1 MRIFG
6 IVVSLLG
13 FWPVVSDAACRKE
26 PVPEESS
33 PDGAIYAGSF
43 GDWSIFTNKDGDQCW
58 AATKPM
64 SEDISGGHVT
74 SEFCRNDAYLMINN
88 VPQDNIFDQVSY
100 FSGFAFNENIVLEM
114 NLGGTSFTMPI
125 MDGQFA
131 WTKSS
136 SDDTKFIDKLA
147 MIDEFTI
154 KSVSKT
160 GFVVLDLFGASG
172 LRDALQAAKLACSGV
187 ITPMHVQE
195 NDANKNNITLASTY
209 LIQSKRD

>member
-1 MRIFG
+1 MPHVGRNR
-6 IVVSLLG
+6 
-13 FWPVVSDAACRKE
+13 CRKSHLQT
-26 PVPEESS
+26 VPFMQ
-33 PDGAIYAGSF
+33 GASVIGLSLQ
-43 GDWSIFTNKDGDQCW
+43 NKDGDQCW

-136 SDDTKFIDKLA
+136 SDDIKFIDKLA

-195 NDANKNNITLASTY
+195 NDANKNNITLALTY

>member
-1 MRIFG
+1 MQLFC
-6 IVVSLLG
+6 IVVSVLL
-13 FWPVVSDAACRKE
+13 FWPVVSNAACKKE
-26 PVPEESS
+26 PVPEWSS
-33 PDGAIYAGSF
+33 PDGSIYAGSF
-43 GDWSIFTNKDGDQCW
+43 GDWSIFTSKDGDQCW
-58 AATKPM
+58 AATIPM
-64 SEDISGGHVT
+64 SEDISGGHLT

-88 VPQDNIFDQVSY
+88 LPQDNIFDQVSY

-114 NLGGTSFTMPI
+114 DLGGTSFTMPI
-125 MDGQFA
+125 MDDQFA
-131 WTKSS
+131 WMKTSF
-136 SDDTKFIDKLA
+136 DDREFIDKLA
-147 MIDEFTI
+147 MIDKFTI

-160 GFVVLDLFGASG
+160 GFIVLDLFGASG